1 MECGAHARAKELW
14 GGGPVTDEPPE
25 EGTVHKAV
33 VKRIEPYGVVGAA
46 AAAADDDGNDESM
59 AVCAAA
65 RLPQVWACAQQ
76 PGERALL
83 VRVHAHR
90 SSQTK
95 VEL

>member
-59 AVCAAA
+59 AA
-65 RLPQVWACAQQ
+65 RYVGRCIEVQGASGC
-76 PGERALL
+76 LL
-83 VRVHAHR
+83 DYVTTCSFTSPECGVRC
-90 SSQTK
+90 S
-95 VEL
+95 